1 MFHVFD
7 VEILYAHILQKLSVF
22 DQRQWSKVGSEQNLK
37 CKFSKKHASWASQM
51 LWLLFFF
58 LLFVLVWL
66 LIKSCYYSRVV
77 FIQLCGYY
85 LRTMT
90 ILGRHL
96 IEARCAETTTKSVCP
111 LILFLGIW
119 VSLTMPL
126 FSAQLWFCYGHS
138 PISDYQCTI
147 W

>member
-1 MFHVFD
+1 M
-7 VEILYAHILQKLSVF
+7 LYF
-22 DQRQWSKVGSEQNLK
+22 FN
-37 CKFSKKHASWASQM
+37 QM
-51 LWLLFFF
+51 LRLLFFV

-66 LIKSCYYSRVV
+66 LIKGCYYSRVV

-85 LRTMT
+85 LRMMT
-90 ILGRHL
+90 IRGWHL
-96 IEARCAETTTKSVCP
+96 IEARCAETSTKSVYP

-119 VSLTMPL
+119 VSLTTPL

-138 PISDYQCTI
+138 PISDYQSTI